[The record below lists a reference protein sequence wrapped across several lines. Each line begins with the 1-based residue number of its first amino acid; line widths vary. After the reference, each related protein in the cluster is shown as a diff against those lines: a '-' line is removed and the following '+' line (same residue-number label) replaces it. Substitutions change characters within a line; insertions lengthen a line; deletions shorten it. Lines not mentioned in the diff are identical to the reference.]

1 MHFGVLL
8 LLANASS
15 GKTDSE
21 LWKEEM
27 DLGASLE
34 DLGFDSVWVPEHH
47 FDRPYCVSPDPLQ
60 ALTYLAAKTSKIKL
74 GTGAL
79 ILPWWRG
86 QNDPI
91 RLAER
96 IAMLDALSDGR
107 MLLGIGRGLA
117 RDEYEGFGVDMPE
130 SRERFFEA
138 ATMILDGLENGY
150 IEHDGKYYTQARRD
164 VFPQPERG
172 FRDRLF
178 NIAMS
183 PESTLACADFGG
195 TMMCFNYQH
204 EIDKQ
209 AEQFETWRERYREKQ
224 GSEPPPP
231 VLLDFAYCH
240 PDADVA
246 DQTMRNHLAPFYSAM
261 VDHYEFDGL
270 HFGKNKGYESYQEGA
285 MLLREAGREAGF
297 EKFYGLQ
304 WKGTPEA
311 MIEQMRQRIELIGEF
326 RQMLLVSYGG
336 LPLDTVKRSLKL
348 IADEVI
354 PEVNKIAADAAA
366 KARGSEAVVAG

>member
-27 DLGASLE
+27 KLGVSLE
-34 DLGFDSVWVPEHH
+34 DLGYDSVWVPEHH

-60 ALTYLAAKTSKIKL
+60 ALAYLAAKTSKIKL
-74 GTGAL
+74 GTGAI
-79 ILPWWRG
+79 ILPWWKG
-86 QNDPI
+86 QDDPI

-96 IAMLDALSDGR
+96 ISMLDALSDGR
-107 MLLGIGRGLA
+107 LLLGLGRGLA
-117 RDEYEGFGVDMPE
+117 REEYEGFDVDMSE

-138 ATMILDGLENGY
+138 ANMVLDGLENGY
-150 IEHDGKYYTQARRD
+150 IDHDGKYYKQIRRD
-164 VFPQPERG
+164 VFPKPERD
-172 FRDRLF
+172 FRDRLY

-183 PESTLACADFGG
+183 PESTLACGDFGG

-204 EIDKQ
+204 EIEKQ
-209 AEQFETWRERYREKQ
+209 ADQFETWRERYREKQ

-231 VLLDFAYCH
+231 VLLDFAYCNE
-240 PDADVA
+240 DAEAA
-246 DQTMRNHLAPFYSAM
+246 DRIMRNHLAPFYSAM

-285 MLLREAGREAGF
+285 TLLREAGREAGF

-311 MIEQMRQRIELIGEF
+311 MIEQMRRRIELIGEF
-326 RQMLLVSYGG
+326 KQMLLVSFGG
-336 LPLDTVKRSLKL
+336 LPLDTVQRSLKL

-354 PEVNKIAADAAA
+354 PEVNKIAAEAAR
-366 KARGSEAVVAG
+366 ARTEAPVGA

>member
-15 GKTDSE
+15 GKTDPE

-27 DLGASLE
+27 ELGVRLE
-34 DLGFDSVWVPEHH
+34 DLGYDSVWVPEHH
-47 FDRPYCVSPDPLQ
+47 FDRPYCISPDPLQ
-60 ALTYLAAKTSKIKL
+60 ALTYLAAKTSTIKL
-74 GTGAL
+74 GTGAI
-79 ILPWWRG
+79 ILPWWKG
-86 QNDPI
+86 QTDPI

-96 IAMLDALSDGR
+96 ISMLDALSDGR
-107 MLLGIGRGLA
+107 LLLGLGRGLA
-117 RDEYEGFGVDMPE
+117 RDEYEGFGVEMSE

-150 IEHDGKYYTQARRD
+150 IDHDGKYYKQIRRD
-164 VFPQPERG
+164 VFPKPERG
-172 FRDRLF
+172 FRDRIY

-183 PESTLACADFGG
+183 PESTLACGDFGG

-209 AEQFETWRERYREKQ
+209 AEQFETWRARFREKQ

-240 PDADVA
+240 EDAEIA
-246 DQTMRNHLAPFYSAM
+246 DRTMRNHLAPFYSAM

-270 HFGKNKGYESYQEGA
+270 HFGKSKGYESYQEGA
-285 MLLREAGREAGF
+285 TLLLESGREAGF

-311 MIEQMRQRIELIGEF
+311 MIEQMRRRIALIGEF
-326 RQMLLVSYGG
+326 KQMLLVSYGG
-336 LPLDTVKRSLKL
+336 LPLETVQRSLKL

-354 PEVNKIAADAAA
+354 PEVNKIAAEAAR
-366 KARGSEAVVAG
+366 ARTEAPVGA

>member
-15 GKTDSE
+15 GKTDSQ

-27 DLGASLE
+27 ELGASLE
-34 DLGFDSVWVPEHH
+34 DLGYDSVWVPEHH

-60 ALTYLAAKTSKIKL
+60 ALTYLAARTKRIAL
-74 GTGAL
+74 GTGAI
-79 ILPWWRG
+79 ILPWWQG
-86 QNDPI
+86 QNDPM

-96 IAMLDALSDGR
+96 ISMLDALSDGR
-107 MLLGIGRGLA
+107 LLLGFGRGLA
-117 RDEYEGFGVDMPE
+117 RDEYEGFGVDMDE

-138 ATMILDGLENGY
+138 ADTILTGLDRGY
-150 IEHDGKYYTQARRD
+150 IEHDGKYFKQERRD
-164 VFPQPERG
+164 IFPKPERG
-172 FRDRLF
+172 FRDRFF

-183 PESTLACADFGG
+183 PESTLAAADFGG

-204 EIDKQ
+204 DIEKQ
-209 AEQFETWRERYREKQ
+209 AAQFNTWRERYREKQ
-224 GSEPPPP
+224 GTEPPPP

-240 PDADVA
+240 EDAEVA
-246 DQTMRNHLAPFYSAM
+246 DKTMRHHLAPFFSAM

-270 HFGKNKGYESYQEGA
+270 HFGKKKGYESYQEGA
-285 MLLREAGREAGF
+285 HLLRDAGREAGF

-304 WKGTPEA
+304 WKGTPER
-311 MIEQMRQRIELIGEF
+311 MIEQMRERLELIGEF

-336 LPLDTVKRSLKL
+336 MPLETVQASLKL
-348 IADEVI
+348 ISEQVI
-354 PEVNKIAADAAA
+354 PEVNKMTQSVTA
-366 KARGSEAVVAG
+366 

>member
-15 GKTDSE
+15 GKTDTE

-27 DLGASLE
+27 ELGVSLE
-34 DLGFDSVWVPEHH
+34 DLGYDSVWVPEHH

-60 ALTYLAAKTSKIKL
+60 ALTYLAAKTSTINL
-74 GTGAL
+74 GTGAI
-79 ILPWWRG
+79 ILPWWNG
-86 QNDPI
+86 QTDPI

-96 IAMLDALSDGR
+96 ISMLDSLSGGR
-107 MLLGIGRGLA
+107 LLLGFGRGLA
-117 RDEYEGFGVDMPE
+117 RDEYEGFGVEMSE
-130 SRERFFEA
+130 SRDRFFEA
-138 ATMILDGLENGY
+138 ATMILDGLEDGY
-150 IEHDGKYYTQARRD
+150 IDHDGKYYKQIRRD
-164 VFPQPERG
+164 VFPKPERG
-172 FRDRLF
+172 FRDRLY

-204 EIDKQ
+204 QIEKQ
-209 AEQFETWRERYREKQ
+209 AEQFDTWRERFREKQ
-224 GSEPPPP
+224 GAEPPPP

-240 PDADVA
+240 EDAAVA
-246 DQTMRNHLAPFYSAM
+246 DSTMRNHLAPFYSAM

-270 HFGKNKGYESYQEGA
+270 HFGKSKGYESYQEGA
-285 MLLREAGREAGF
+285 MVLRESGREAGF
-297 EKFYGLQ
+297 EGFYGLQ

-311 MIEQMRQRIELIGEF
+311 MIEQMRRRIELIGDF
-326 RQMLLVSYGG
+326 KQMLLVSFGG
-336 LPLDTVKRSLKL
+336 LPLDTVQRSLKL

-354 PEVNKIAADAAA
+354 PEVNKIAAEAA
-366 KARGSEAVVAG
+366 KARAQAPVGA